1 MKVKVAEFRRSV
13 DFAFDAINIHWCAC
27 VGEHE
32 KILWFTSAFR
42 RFSELSELECSRAKP
57 EDRYQLERAL
67 DLFAAHCEQYE
78 DLWLKARAYRALCQS
93 GVGHAEAFAQL
104 KQRLPMEIIHA
115 HQRSLH

>member
-13 DFAFDAINIHWCAC
+13 DFAFDAINVHWGAC

-32 KILWFTSAFR
+32 KILWFTMAFR
-42 RFSELSELECSRAKP
+42 GFSELSELECPRAKP
-57 EDRYQLERAL
+57 EDRHRLEQVMDRFALHCDQYQ
-67 DLFAAHCEQYE
+67 

-93 GVGHAEAFAQL
+93 GVGHAEAFAEL

-115 HQRSLH
+115 HQSSLH